1 VESLLFRLNKTVTM
15 RYLKKF
21 GVTTG
26 GDKGTGI
33 TFGASPTSATINYT
47 PKILK
52 GDENEL

>member
-1 VESLLFRLNKTVTM
+1 M